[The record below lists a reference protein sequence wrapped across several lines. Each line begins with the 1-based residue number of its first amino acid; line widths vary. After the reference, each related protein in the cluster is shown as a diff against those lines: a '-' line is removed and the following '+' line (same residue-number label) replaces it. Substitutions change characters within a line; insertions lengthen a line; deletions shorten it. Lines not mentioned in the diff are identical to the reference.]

1 MEPRWTKACQ
11 VGEFLMA
18 VSDVFP
24 EEDRVPEVNRWLQWA
39 SGYARRLDPLSDP
52 FSVPKIVEPERLPTL
67 ESR

>member
-1 MEPRWTKACQ
+1 
-11 VGEFLMA
+11 MA